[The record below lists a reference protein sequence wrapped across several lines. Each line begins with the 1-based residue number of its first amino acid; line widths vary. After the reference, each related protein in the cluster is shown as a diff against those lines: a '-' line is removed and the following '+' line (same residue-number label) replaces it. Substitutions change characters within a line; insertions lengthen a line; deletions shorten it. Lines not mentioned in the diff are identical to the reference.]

1 MITYRLK
8 KGKVKMEV
16 SKNYITVE
24 EQDYQHLVAVNVR
37 MGILWEYVSTER
49 FIDKDTIKL
58 IIGMERKEKDNG

>member
-1 MITYRLK
+1 
-8 KGKVKMEV
+8 MEV

-37 MGILWEYVSTER
+37 MDILWEYVSTER

>member
-1 MITYRLK
+1 
-8 KGKVKMEV
+8 MEV

-58 IIGMERKEKDNG
+58 IIGTERKEKDNG